1 MWRGL
6 WHSLSTGGLVVG
18 TLFFA
23 ASLTPTLLPRSF
35 STQGVLSGC
44 ALAVGYGIGVF
55 SGWLWA
61 YMEVPQLN
69 DHLLR
74 VAKLVAATGCAV
86 VAITSLWQAA
96 RWQNS
101 IRELVELEPVDTA
114 HPLELSLIALAVLAI
129 LIAFARFFPLTLRFV
144 AIRVNR
150 FLPRRVSN
158 VVGVI
163 AAVALFW
170 SAINGVLFR

>member
-1 MWRGL
+1 MRRGL
-6 WHSLSTGGLVVG
+6 WHSLSTSGLLVG

-35 STQGVLSGC
+35 LTQGVLSGC
-44 ALAVGYGIGVF
+44 ALAAAYGIGVF

-69 DHLLR
+69 GRLLR
-74 VAKLVAATGCAV
+74 VAKLAVATGCAV

-101 IRELVELEPVDTA
+101 IRELMELESIETA
-114 HPLELSLIALAVLAI
+114 HPLEVSL
-129 LIAFARFFPLTLRFV
+129 
-144 AIRVNR
+144 
-150 FLPRRVSN
+150 
-158 VVGVI
+158 
-163 AAVALFW
+163 
-170 SAINGVLFR
+170 